1 MNPSPHPTAQEAL
14 PPARLLRTRGALLRH
29 ATERAI
35 VGTLFLAAAAATI
48 ATAAIFFTLLV
59 NGLEF
64 LKAVPPGE
72 FLLGRSWAPDFGS
85 FGALPLLKGTL
96 QVAVGAVLLGIPMGV
111 GTAIYLSEFASPRA
125 RAILKPTIELLA
137 GIPSIIFGLVA
148 LFIIGPIISD
158 WFNSGIFTALSA
170 SLALGVMVVPIIATI
185 SEDSLRAVPRD
196 LREAALALGATKWE
210 STTRTVIPAARSG
223 LSAAVILG
231 FGRAIGETMVVTLAA
246 GLRPTLDW
254 NYLEQTQTVT
264 AYIANRAGGDLPQG
278 SIEYVSIFAVG
289 IVLFVFTFIINIL
302 AEFALAAQ
310 RRKFA

>member
-1 MNPSPHPTAQEAL
+1 MNSQPQPTAEAA
-14 PPARLLRTRGALLRH
+14 PPSSELLRTRGAFVRH
-29 ATERAI
+29 STERAI
-35 VGTLFLAAAAATI
+35 VGALFLAAAVATI

-64 LKAVPPGE
+64 LKAVPISD
-72 FLLGRSWAPDFGS
+72 FLLGRNWAPDFGS

-96 QVAVGAVLLGIPMGV
+96 QVAIGAVLLGLPLGV
-111 GTAIYLSEFASPRA
+111 GTAIYLAEFAGPRA
-125 RAILKPTIELLA
+125 RSILKPTIELLA

-158 WFNSGIFTALSA
+158 WFDSGIFTALSA

-185 SEDSLRAVPRD
+185 SEDALRAVPRD
-196 LREAALALGATKWE
+196 LREASLALGATKWE
-210 STTRTVIPAARSG
+210 STTRTVIPAAKSG

-254 NYLEQTQTVT
+254 SYLEQTQTVT

-289 IVLFVFTFIINIL
+289 IVLFIFTFIINIL
-302 AEFALAAQ
+302 AEFALASQ